1 MSSQGGPCGGRAFGR
16 RGFLS
21 VLAGGGAAA
30 AAGAVLPG
38 CAPTNG
44 PAPSVTIGAP
54 DANGDLSFRLA
65 DFPDLDR
72 EGGAVIARAPGVEPL
87 LVVRTPGGDVAALSA
102 TCTHQ
107 GCPLGYEAPEVVC
120 PCHQSRFGL
129 DGEVHRAPAVAPLQ
143 TYDAAYDPV
152 SGLVTIALASFPAVV
167 AGAVTLP
174 FASFPELQ
182 TPGGSASGRPAGFP
196 DPILVMAL
204 AGGGYAAVN
213 ARCPHQGCT
222 VAFPSSG
229 GGQVVCPCH
238 FSRFQPDGTLV
249 AGPATVGLPAYPAVA
264 DALGVVVTLAV

>member
-1 MSSQGGPCGGRAFGR
+1 MSCKDGPCGGRPLGR

-21 VLAGGGAAA
+21 VLGAGGAAT

-72 EGGAVIARAPGVEPL
+72 PDGAVIARAPGVEPL
-87 LVVRTPGGDVAALSA
+87 LVVRTPGGDVAVLSA

-129 DGEVHRAPAVAPLQ
+129 DGEVHRAPAVAPLA
-143 TYDAAYDPV
+143 TYDAALDPAT
-152 SGLVTIALASFPAVV
+152 GLVTIALASFPPVV
-167 AGAVTLP
+167 AGAVTLLFSRYP
-174 FASFPELQ
+174 ALLS
-182 TPGGSASGRPAGFP
+182 PGGSASGRPAGFA

-204 AGGGYAAVN
+204 SGGGYAAVN

-222 VAFPSSG
+222 VGFPSDG

-238 FSRFQPDGTLV
+238 FSRFQVDGTLL
-249 AGPATVGLPAYPAVA
+249 AGPATGGLPAYPAVA
-264 DALGVVVTLAV
+264 DALSLVVTLPG